1 MTVVLTAVLLQSH
14 CYFLLKRTL
23 KVTDNNTDNRLILLL
38 EAFMPD
44 LETIIMYILKWLFLV
59 AI

>member
-1 MTVVLTAVLLQSH
+1 MLTAVLLQSH

-44 LETIIMYILKWLFLV
+44 LETIIMYILK
-59 AI
+59 